1 MQSICNDVARVPIGE
16 QIPGIGEYLSRFQ
29 NWLMDVPNVAGRR
42 AIFIGAAL
50 GAVATGVRI
59 ILGIERS
66 HLGD

>member
-1 MQSICNDVARVPIGE
+1 
-16 QIPGIGEYLSRFQ
+16 
-29 NWLMDVPNVAGRR
+29 MDVPNVAGRR

-66 HLGD
+66 HLRGD